1 MKRFSSILQ
10 LVRDLFGSQESPQ
23 IIDYD
28 LIQVDERRG
37 SVDIRL
43 AAARAADGTTSLLVS
58 AVIVSP

>member
-1 MKRFSSILQ
+1 MKRFSSTLQ